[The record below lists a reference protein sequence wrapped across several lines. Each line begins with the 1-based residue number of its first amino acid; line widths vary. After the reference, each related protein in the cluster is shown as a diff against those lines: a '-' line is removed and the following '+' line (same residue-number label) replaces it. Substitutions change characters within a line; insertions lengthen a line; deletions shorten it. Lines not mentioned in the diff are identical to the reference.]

1 MSIKPQL
8 ININE
13 FLMYNSYVL
22 NKIIKRKKINL
33 DRLELIQQ
41 LIGVYF

>member
-1 MSIKPQL
+1 
-8 ININE
+8 
-13 FLMYNSYVL
+13 MYNSYVL